1 MAQPHWPSH
10 MEKLCSLMQSPSWPA
25 WKVKGTSQS
34 ISGHSSALITLAL
47 GSKGRKRQFGDGRVV
62 PAGMRKML
70 GHRKGQA
77 ALHRRMALVRGRTM
91 VEAQRK
97 IKQAEKTL
105 GNSLS
110 ISTAAQRT
118 AGEAE
123 RVAGESAK
131 V

>member
-1 MAQPHWPSH
+1 
-10 MEKLCSLMQSPSWPA
+10 
-25 WKVKGTSQS
+25 
-34 ISGHSSALITLAL
+34 
-47 GSKGRKRQFGDGRVV
+47 
-62 PAGMRKML
+62 MRKVL

-77 ALHRRMALVRGRTM
+77 ALSRRMTLVRDRAM
-91 VEAQRK
+91 AEAQRK

-110 ISTAAQRT
+110 TSTAAQRM

-123 RVAGESAK
+123 QIAGESAK